1 MGKNLFEQF
10 EAHFNDVFGSGAN
23 SLSKELREH
32 LKGAMMRALER
43 LNVVTQDEFDTQ
55 NAVLKRSRQKIDQLE
70 KQVSAIEKSVSAEK
84 Q

>member
-23 SLSKELREH
+23 SLSKELREN